1 MRKLTIILLTL
12 LMTVSTLFTPD
23 VAQASKAN
31 TAKNVNQYNT
41 IVEKNLRNLNGKF
54 KVTYVGNSN
63 ALRKSLKNTVPNAI
77 KKDPLI
83 SGTVKTYS
91 YTSESSRNKI
101 VVEYKMTYYS
111 TKAQER
117 YAKKESKK
125 IAKNIMKKHK
135 TQLDRVKAVNDY
147 VAGKTT
153 YGGRTDARYTTYGVL
168 KNNVAVC
175 QGYAITGYRILKE
188 MKIPVRYVIGHS
200 NNEKH
205 AWLKVSVNKRWY
217 NMDITWNDTSSNSEY
232 KKLYKYFLVSD
243 AQLRKTHTWNNAKL
257 PKANTGKY
265 NFLNKA
271 SSVVKKGNT
280 IYYANDNK
288 RQRLYSYN
296 VKTNKHKKVTN
307 TRVQNLVIFKGK
319 LYYSNYSDS
328 GKLARMNT
336 NGKKQQNLNKSFT
349 TDLHVKSNKLVYK
362 TKNKFYARNA

>member
-12 LMTVSTLFTPD
+12 TMSISVLFTPEI
-23 VAQASKAN
+23 AQARKGN
-31 TAKNVNQYNT
+31 TAKTVNQYNT
-41 IVEKNLRNLNGKF
+41 IVQKNLRSLNKNF
-54 KVTYVGNSN
+54 TVTYVGNSN
-63 ALRKSLKNTVPNAI
+63 WLRKSLKNTIPNAI

-91 YTSESSRNKI
+91 YSGTTSGKKMVI
-101 VVEYKMTYYS
+101 KYKMTYYS
-111 TKAQER
+111 TKAQEN
-117 YAKKESKK
+117 YAKKQSKK
-125 IAKNIMKKHK
+125 IAKNIMKKNK
-135 TQLDRVKAVNDY
+135 TQLERVKVVNDY

-217 NMDITWNDTSSNSEY
+217 NMDITWNDTSSSSEY

-243 AQLRKTHTWNNAKL
+243 AQLRKTHTWNNSKL
-257 PKANTGKY
+257 PKAKTAKY

-271 SSVVKKGNT
+271 SSVVKKGTT
-280 IYYANDNK
+280 IYYANDNN

-296 VKTNKHKKVTN
+296 IKMNKHKKVTN

-336 NGKKQQNLNKSFT
+336 NGKKQ
-349 TDLHVKSNKLVYK
+349 
-362 TKNKFYARNA
+362 